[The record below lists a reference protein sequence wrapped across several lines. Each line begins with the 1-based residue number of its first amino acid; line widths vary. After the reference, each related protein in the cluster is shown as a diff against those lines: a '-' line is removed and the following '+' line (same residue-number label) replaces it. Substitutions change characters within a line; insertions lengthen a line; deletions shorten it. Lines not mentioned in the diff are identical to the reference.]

1 VLLQITAGKERI
13 RTDDLPHLRGGP
25 RRADEARA
33 FIHRE
38 FHRNGGSRA
47 ATRKVNAM
55 RYQLFLFFA
64 AAAMAAGAAQ
74 AGSQSSNTS
83 SNSSSNN
90 GVVRE
95 RVVDTYCEDGYCERY
110 VVRRVYRDDRRRRR
124 DHDRRYRDWQRD
136 DD

>member
-1 VLLQITAGKERI
+1 VLVPEFRSSGVSPWNATLTAQPME
-13 RTDDLPHLRGGP
+13 D
-25 RRADEARA
+25 
-33 FIHRE
+33 
-38 FHRNGGSRA
+38 S
-47 ATRKVNAM
+47 M
-55 RYQLFLFFA
+55 RVSLVVA
-64 AAAMAAGAAQ
+64 GVAAMTASAAQ

-110 VVRRVYRDDRRRRR
+110 IERRVHRDSRQ
-124 DHDRRYRDWQRD
+124 RRYRDYDHRRYGRYSDYRRHD